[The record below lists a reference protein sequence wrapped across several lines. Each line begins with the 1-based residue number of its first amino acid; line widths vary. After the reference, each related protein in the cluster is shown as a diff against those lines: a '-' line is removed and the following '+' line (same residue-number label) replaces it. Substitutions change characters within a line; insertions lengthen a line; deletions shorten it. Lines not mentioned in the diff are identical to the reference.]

1 MSTKTKLINNNQSL
15 NGTNNKLNIRGKEK
29 WIVKMR

>member
-15 NGTNNKLNIRGKEK
+15 NGTNKKLILE
-29 WIVKMR
+29 VKKNE